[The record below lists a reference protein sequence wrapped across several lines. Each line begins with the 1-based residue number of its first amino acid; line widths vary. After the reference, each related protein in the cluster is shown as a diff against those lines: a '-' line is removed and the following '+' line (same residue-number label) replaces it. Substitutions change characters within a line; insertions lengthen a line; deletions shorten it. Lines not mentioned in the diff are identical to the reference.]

1 MSEITKEELLAF
13 TEASNKT
20 ATALEAI
27 TNRLT
32 DIIAKQDKLIEK
44 VSNGINDDIKDCQ
57 AHLEEVKKI
66 VEKNQNNSLTI
77 DEIKTVV
84 VDIRKDS
91 GVIRWALAIFT
102 GVAVVLETFLHILK
116 K

>member
-1 MSEITKEELLAF
+1 MSEISREELIAF

-20 ATALEAI
+20 AIALEAI

-44 VSNGINDDIKDCQ
+44 ISNGIMDDIKECKTNL
-57 AHLEEVKKI
+57 LEIKEVVGEIGKGVNDIADIKI
-66 VEKNQNNSLTI
+66 VSNK
-77 DEIKTVV
+77 
-84 VDIRKDS
+84 IREDT
-91 GVIRWALAIFT
+91 GVMKWALGILV
-102 GVAVVLETFLHILK
+102 GIAVILETFLHLIK